1 MSIEEQSGSAGD
13 RQSRY
18 AETLSARENLL
29 QILLD
34 RCPSGTVG
42 YVAMADARREL
53 PDPVDDDILLRAID
67 SMKSL
72 GLIETDADMDT
83 VGTVDVSARLTPLG
97 IAEAER
103 LLSRPIGRVTRVR
116 GASTFDLPQPADEAQ
131 RQVLQTI
138 WDLLVDGGEWPS
150 VDDVDGRL
158 AGTVNPYAVLQKMPT
173 DLATATGY
181 QAVPSR
187 HLITRSISRW
197 RASQRAQGLIST
209 SSCSSPASTWPFKVP
224 NERGRTRF

>member
-83 VGTVDVSARLTPLG
+83 VGTVDVGTTPP
-97 IAEAER
+97 AAAFF
-103 LLSRPIGRVTRVR
+103 SSC
-116 GASTFDLPQPADEAQ
+116 GASD
-131 RQVLQTI
+131 
-138 WDLLVDGGEWPS
+138 
-150 VDDVDGRL
+150 
-158 AGTVNPYAVLQKMPT
+158 
-173 DLATATGY
+173 
-181 QAVPSR
+181 
-187 HLITRSISRW
+187 
-197 RASQRAQGLIST
+197 
-209 SSCSSPASTWPFKVP
+209 
-224 NERGRTRF
+224 